1 MRKRSQQCNRNHR
14 REHRHNG
21 VASGGEHG
29 GHDRCLVHDGDG
41 RLRRDHD
48 GTVRRDHDGRDHD
61 GTVGRDHDGT
71 VGRDH
76 DDVSSRGSRSD
87 VR

>member
-48 GTVRRDHDGRDHD
+48 GRDHDGTVRRDHD
-61 GTVGRDHDGT
+61 GTVGRDHE
-71 VGRDH
+71 
-76 DDVSSRGSRSD
+76 DVSSRGSRSD

>member
-61 GTVGRDHDGT
+61 GTVR
-71 VGRDH
+71 RDH